1 MTAIAL
7 NQSPAQNNIP
17 AMFRPARAQSTPEQ
31 HPGRLRKAFS
41 AMAQATGN
49 ASQAVKTRLNLIRQK
64 GLTETF
70 RDAAPTLKHAGLSLG
85 TLSAV
90 KIGAMS
96 AAGAAGISSFSA
108 LAVGAAGVGVCAT
121 SAQYALDCYKA
132 HKAGEP
138 FPEFSVKNYGLKAL
152 FTSAS
157 AALGLEALN
166 TDPDTA
172 LDKLKIAL
180 EKVFTFF
187 SGTVQAATEAFAD
200 GPKLGA
206 VEDRESI
213 SMYPLGDTLSSAPSL
228 PEEAPAADNAPPI
241 TAEAFFT
248 ALDTNGWSQNAKDAL
263 TAAQR
268 GQPWGMQDTA
278 YYLANGL
285 EGVSR
290 DYDMAGQS
298 AILARDTAEAQG
310 NRPILRNATNFLN
323 DLDKM
328 GVFSESAHSAS
339 PAEAVTVPHENA
351 LITPRSKPDPAAL
364 GIGPQI
370 HECEIERT
378 DIGRYEKFSMS
389 CTDPAAQVKA
399 GDAIKVTSSNG
410 IHLYQMGE
418 GFTGRERPLG
428 SIFSDIS
435 ILSNDGNVP
444 ERTFAQ
450 QIVRNISDSDGPA
463 ATEERQL
470 ASALRPDQP

>member
-7 NQSPAQNNIP
+7 NQTALPSASPTTA
-17 AMFRPARAQSTPEQ
+17 
-31 HPGRLRKAFS
+31 HPKRLRKAFS
-41 AMAQATGN
+41 AMAQATEK
-49 ASQAVKTRLNLIRQK
+49 ASLAVKTRLSLVRRE
-64 GLTETF
+64 GLRETF
-70 RDAAPTLKHAGLSLG
+70 RKAAPALKHAGLSLG

-187 SGTVQAATEAFAD
+187 SGTAQAATEAFAD

-206 VEDRESI
+206 VEDREAI
-213 SMYPLGDTLSSAPSL
+213 PMYPLGDDSPSPAPPPPEETPADSAPSI
-228 PEEAPAADNAPPI
+228 AAD
-241 TAEAFFT
+241 AFFA
-248 ALDTNGWSQNAKDAL
+248 ALDTDGWSQKAKDAL

-285 EGVSR
+285 EGVAR
-290 DYDMAGQS
+290 DYNMAGQS
-298 AILARDTAEAQG
+298 AILARDTAETQG

-328 GVFSESAHSAS
+328 GVFSESAQSMPPVTLSARES
-339 PAEAVTVPHENA
+339 IPVP
-351 LITPRSKPDPAAL
+351 TTKPDPAAL
-364 GIGPQI
+364 GAIPQI

-378 DIGRYEKFSMS
+378 DIGQYEKFSMS
-389 CTDPAAQVKA
+389 CADPAAHVKA
-399 GDAIKVTSSNG
+399 GDTIKVTSSNG

-418 GFTGRERPLG
+418 GFSGRERPLG

-435 ILSNDGNVP
+435 ISNNGDNVP

-450 QIVRNISDSDGPA
+450 QIVRNISDSNRLA
-463 ATEERQL
+463 ATEEQQL